1 MKGDFLFWVTMV
13 SFGGLVFYR
22 FFPATPPFLPEML
35 CVLKRAA
42 GVAAIRVCP
51 LTGLPGWPLWGL
63 LALIRSAP
71 LISPCFARQS
81 GTLWTHVRHP
91 QATGNQQG
99 SLGLTGWPCPLV
111 SA

>member
-1 MKGDFLFWVTMV
+1 MGYYGVFW
-13 SFGGLVFYR
+13 GAGLLQVLSCH
-22 FFPATPPFLPEML
+22 PSFLPEML
-35 CVLKRAA
+35 CVLKRAV

-81 GTLWTHVRHP
+81 GTLWTHVQHP

-99 SLGLTGWPCPLV
+99 SLGLTGWPSPLV